1 MNSVIC
7 LIPARSGSRELS
19 NKNIKLLN
27 KVPLIMYPYK
37 IAKRSK
43 IISKICVSS
52 DSKKYLNIFKNK
64 KVLKILRPAKLARS
78 NSKIIDT
85 ILHALSE
92 IKGDYEFLVLLEP
105 TSPLTSSIELD
116 KALKVFFKLKNKADS
131 MISIFSNPKFY
142 DAFKCDVNKDFRYK
156 KKFRFSKNMN
166 RQNFKKK
173 EFFFSG
179 NFYISKISSLRKNK
193 SFLTKKTYCY
203 PIVKSVN
210 TDIDNI
216 NDFLYAEVLL
226 KKKIFKLD

>member
-7 LIPARSGSRELS
+7 IIPARRGSRELK

-27 KVPLIMYPYK
+27 NIPLIMYPYQ

-43 IISKICVSS
+43 LISKICISS
-52 DSKKYLNIFKNK
+52 DSKKYLNLFKNK
-64 KVLKILRPAKLARS
+64 KVLKILRPSRLAQS
-78 NSKIIDT
+78 NSKVVDT
-85 ILHALSE
+85 ILHALSK
-92 IKGDYEFLVLLEP
+92 IKDEFKFLVLLEP

-116 KALKVFFKLKNKADS
+116 KALRFFFKLNNKADS
-131 MISIFSNPKFY
+131 MISIFSNPKYY
-142 DAFKCDVNKDFRYK
+142 DSFKCNVNKNFKYM
-156 KKFRFSKNMN
+156 KKFNFNKNMN

-179 NFYISKISSLRKNK
+179 NFYISKISSLKKNK

-203 PIVKSVN
+203 PIKKSIN

-216 NDFLYAEVLL
+216 NDFLYADVLL
-226 KKKIFKLD
+226 KKRIFKLD